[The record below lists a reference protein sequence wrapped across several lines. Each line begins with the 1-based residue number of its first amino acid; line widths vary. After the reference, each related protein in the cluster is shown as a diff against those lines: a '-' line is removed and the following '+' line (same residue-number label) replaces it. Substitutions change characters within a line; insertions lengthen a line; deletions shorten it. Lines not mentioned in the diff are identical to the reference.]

1 MANAMVIAAYLEESK
16 GAGKPRDPR
25 RKLSLEAKSARASGE
40 AASVSIHDIS
50 ASGLLLESKVVLAVD
65 ERIDIELPNAGIT
78 PAKVIWNSGDLF
90 GCQFDIPISSATL
103 SAAQLRSAV
112 HQTVEVIPAKPNHPD
127 ESFGVRLHR
136 LRTEKNLTLSQI
148 ATQLGVSKPTVW
160 AWEQGKARP
169 VDSRIEA
176 LAAALGVPA
185 SELVPGRDSPAL
197 RDMLARAREQ
207 IASAFGIGPDKVRI
221 MIDL

>member
-1 MANAMVIAAYLEESK
+1 MVIAAYFEETK

-25 RKLSLEAKSARASGE
+25 RKLSLKANSARASGE

-50 ASGLLLESKVVLAVD
+50 ASGLLLESKVALVVD
-65 ERIDIELPNAGIT
+65 EKIDIDLPHAGVT
-78 PAKVIWNSGDLF
+78 SAKVIWNSGDLF
-90 GCQFDIPISSATL
+90 GCRFDAPISTATL
-103 SAAQLRSAV
+103 SAAQLSSAV
-112 HQTVEVIPAKPNHPD
+112 HQPIAAAPPKPAIPD

-136 LRTEKNLTLSQI
+136 LRNDKGLTLSQI

-176 LAAALGVPA
+176 LAATLGVPA

-197 RDMLARAREQ
+197 RDLLARAREQ
-207 IASAFGIGPDKVRI
+207 IASSFGISPDKVRI

>member
-1 MANAMVIAAYLEESK
+1 MVITAYFEEAKS
-16 GAGKPRDPR
+16 AGKPRAPR
-25 RKLSLEAKSARASGE
+25 RKLSLETSSARSSGE
-40 AASVSIHDIS
+40 AASVSVHDIS
-50 ASGLLLESKVVLAVD
+50 ASGLLLESKVALVVD
-65 ERIDIELPNAGIT
+65 EKIDIELPHAGVT
-78 PAKVIWNSGDLF
+78 PAKVVWNSGDLF
-90 GCQFDIPISSATL
+90 GCQFDTPISTATL

-112 HQTVEVIPAKPNHPD
+112 HQTVEVIPVKAVVPD

-176 LAAALGVPA
+176 LAATLGVPA

-197 RDMLARAREQ
+197 REMLSRAREQ
-207 IASAFGIGPDKVRI
+207 ISSAFGISPDKVRI